1 MLLSIWFIIF
11 NNRTSSSKIL
21 PIQSLYANL
30 FVFLYESDLIDGSSL
45 TIENF
50 DRLRRDT
57 QPVEMLIGD
66 PLLISVVMEY
76 PSESLISNL
85 INKQLQI
92 PIEFTD
98 GLIRNVNLTFSCDQ
112 QTAKGISNFHQ
123 INEVIQS
130 ILGKLNF
137 CFENNQKLKS

>member
-1 MLLSIWFIIF
+1 M
-11 NNRTSSSKIL
+11 
-21 PIQSLYANL
+21 
-30 FVFLYESDLIDGSSL
+30 
-45 TIENF
+45 ENF
-50 DRLRRDT
+50 DRLLRDT
-57 QPVEMLIGD
+57 KPVEILNGD
-66 PLLISVVMEY
+66 PLLISLVIEY
-76 PSESLISNL
+76 PSESLISKL
-85 INKQLQI
+85 IKKQLQI

-123 INEVIQS
+123 INEVIQL

>member
-1 MLLSIWFIIF
+1 MLLSIWFITF

-57 QPVEMLIGD
+57 QPVEMLIDD
-66 PLLISVVMEY
+66 PLLISLVMEY
-76 PSESLISNL
+76 PSESLISN
-85 INKQLQI
+85 
-92 PIEFTD
+92 
-98 GLIRNVNLTFSCDQ
+98 
-112 QTAKGISNFHQ
+112 SN
-123 INEVIQS
+123 
-130 ILGKLNF
+130 
-137 CFENNQKLKS
+137 